1 MTVHSISARQCLA
14 EDIDDAE
21 FIGRLLAA
29 SPDPEFGNISSLG
42 TVTRGATEFRATLL
56 ATDEDV
62 LYFRIETGTAPDRKG
77 TYPRDAE
84 TGELVTLRGS
94 VFVQQL
100 GRGGSPCGPFDVVPV
115 PEFNERFDR
124 IIQELR

>member
-1 MTVHSISARQCLA
+1 VSAHVIARQALA
-14 EDIDDAE
+14 EDVDDAE
-21 FIGRLLAA
+21 FIARLLA
-29 SPDPEFGNISSLG
+29 STPDPDFGGISSLG
-42 TVTRGATEFRATLL
+42 VFTRGATGFQATLM

-62 LYFRIETGTAPDRKG
+62 LFFRIETGTAPDRKG

-115 PEFNERFDR
+115 PEFNQRFAQTVR
-124 IIQELR
+124 AR

>member
-1 MTVHSISARQCLA
+1 MTQSILARQSLA
-14 EDIDDAE
+14 EDVDDAV
-21 FIGRLLAA
+21 FIGKLLAA
-29 SPDPEFGNISSLG
+29 SSDPEFGNISSLG
-42 TVTRGATEFRATLL
+42 IVTRGAAEFRATLM

-62 LYFRIETGTAPDRKG
+62 LFFRVETGTAPDRKG

-84 TGELVTLRGS
+84 TGELIMLRGS

-115 PEFNERFDR
+115 QEFNDRFAR
-124 IIQELR
+124 KVQLR